1 MAVFVKL
8 PQMGQT
14 MEEGTVVSCKVKVGD
29 KVSRGDI
36 VFDIETD
43 KTTLEMESPAEGYVK
58 ALLVKEGDTIPVNTD
73 IMILGEENEVVD
85 ISSPEQKTQAAEKNP
100 AEVTPPPSAP
110 AACSP
115 ESALPASAIVIPLA
129 QMGQTMEEGT
139 IVSCKVK
146 IDDFVKRGDILF
158 DIETDK
164 TTLEMESPAEGYVKA
179 ILVKEGDTVP
189 VNEKLLILAGKDD
202 VVNVSAVAQQETAPA
217 VSAQTEVKPAPA
229 PAVKEQ
235 TKPEPKAAAVEQ
247 TDRIFASPRAR
258 ATAKEMGVSLSQI
271 SGSGKEGRIIEADV
285 LNAGKSGASAKAAMP
300 AMPAPAHK
308 LGDVVPVS
316 RIMKITGEK
325 MVQSKQT
332 IPCFYLTTTV
342 DMTELVEF
350 RSAFNKKSSVKVA
363 FNDFIIAAIAKGIKQ
378 FPIMAGQLDGS
389 NIKIA
394 PNINIGLAVS
404 VGDDLMAPV
413 VKSADTKTAAQIAA
427 DTQSLVEKVRSGKI
441 SPADLSEGVCTLSN
455 LGAFGVESFIP
466 IAIPGQCSIFGA
478 GKIVDT
484 IVPSQGSF
492 LLKKMMS
499 LTISV
504 DHRVANGAYAAQFLD
519 FVKKL
524 LENPQGLV

>member
-1 MAVFVKL
+1 
-8 PQMGQT
+8 
-14 MEEGTVVSCKVKVGD
+14 
-29 KVSRGDI
+29 
-36 VFDIETD
+36 
-43 KTTLEMESPAEGYVK
+43 
-58 ALLVKEGDTIPVNTD
+58 
-73 IMILGEENEVVD
+73 
-85 ISSPEQKTQAAEKNP
+85 
-100 AEVTPPPSAP
+100 
-110 AACSP
+110 
-115 ESALPASAIVIPLA
+115 
-129 QMGQTMEEGT
+129 
-139 IVSCKVK
+139 
-146 IDDFVKRGDILF
+146 
-158 DIETDK
+158 
-164 TTLEMESPAEGYVKA
+164 
-179 ILVKEGDTVP
+179 
-189 VNEKLLILAGKDD
+189 
-202 VVNVSAVAQQETAPA
+202 
-217 VSAQTEVKPAPA
+217 
-229 PAVKEQ
+229 
-235 TKPEPKAAAVEQ
+235 
-247 TDRIFASPRAR
+247 
-258 ATAKEMGVSLSQI
+258 
-271 SGSGKEGRIIEADV
+271 
-285 LNAGKSGASAKAAMP
+285 
-300 AMPAPAHK
+300 MPAPAHK

-342 DMTELVEF
+342 DMTDLFEL
-350 RSAFNKKSSVKVA
+350 RSTFNKKSNVKVA

-394 PNINIGLAVS
+394 ANINVGLAVS

-413 VKSADTKTAAQIAA
+413 VKNADTKTAAQIAA
-427 DTQSLVEKVRSGKI
+427 DTQSLVEKARSGKI